1 MSTDIEHSSRYS
13 TASSLVALALGVMFL
28 FTSCSTFISN
38 QKESLNNTPA
48 ALQPTT
54 AQVSE
59 SAVETG
65 SAPDM
70 DKTVDKTMVDKTM
83 DDWEKARAAYLRT
96 LDYAAI
102 DQQDNDHS
110 NYLVKS
116 DLVESR
122 YHIKTSDAAMYVERD
137 YRKALHELQEAE
149 QKFDQAIKTAG
160 SDELQPLDNTKT
172 NLDDLLTQAQLSA
185 QHDYAYP
192 RPSNYHQVEAQIEN
206 LLKTL

>member
-1 MSTDIEHSSRYS
+1 MSTDIELASRYS
-13 TASSLVALALGVMFL
+13 TMTSIVTLALGVMFL

-48 ALQPTT
+48 AQQPTT

-65 SAPDM
+65 SAPEI
-70 DKTVDKTMVDKTM
+70 DKTVDKTMDN
-83 DDWEKARAAYLRT
+83 WEKARAAYLRT

-102 DQQDNDHS
+102 DQQNNDHS

-149 QKFDQAIKTAG
+149 KNFGQAIKTAG
-160 SDELQPLDNTKT
+160 SHELQPLDNTKT

-185 QHDYAYP
+185 QHDCAYP